1 MSTTRIKA
9 SDRTKVCQQIVTE
22 LKKKYGS
29 RVPKSD
35 RTVLDSLLFAIC
47 LEGAPHNDA
56 EAALVNFQE
65 SFFDYNE
72 ARVSSIT
79 ELQKAFAELSEPE
92 WRAMRVRESLQI
104 IFEGRYSYDIEDFRK
119 KNLDAAEKYLKN
131 IKSLTPFV
139 IDYTMMSTLGSHTVP
154 VNDSILK
161 CSIVLGLLPAETDMA
176 SAGDQLK
183 AAVRKADSPLFFHLI
198 NELANDPEYTTLTSE
213 LDPPEQEDQM
223 AVLKHSV
230 SRLKELLTGKLKPSP
245 KLAKKS
251 ASSSKADAS
260 AAKAPKKKTTK
271 KSTKTSTKK
280 KTASRSSKKTAKKS
294 TKKK

>member
-29 RVPKSD
+29 RTPKAD

-47 LEGAPHNDA
+47 LEGTPHDQA
-56 EAALVNFQE
+56 EAALLKFQE

-79 ELQKAFAELSEPE
+79 ELQKVFVELSEPE

-104 IFEGRYSYDIEDFRK
+104 IFEGRYSYDIEDFKK

-139 IDYTMMSTLGSHTVP
+139 IDYTMMTTLGSHTVP
-154 VNDSILK
+154 VNSSILE
-161 CSIVLGLLPAETDMA
+161 CCIVLGLLPADTDIS

-183 AAVRKADSPLFFHLI
+183 AAVRKADAPLFFYLI
-198 NELANDPEYTTLTSE
+198 NELANDENYATLIHE
-213 LDPPEQEDQM
+213 LDPPNQDDQM
-223 AVLKHSV
+223 ATLKHSAPH
-230 SRLKELLTGKLKPSP
+230 LKELLAGKLKSNSKP
-245 KLAKKS
+245 AKKS
-251 ASSSKADAS
+251 TSSSKTKSTAE
-260 AAKAPKKKTTK
+260 KAPKKKTSKKTASTTAK
-271 KSTKTSTKK
+271 KSSGTTKK
-280 KTASRSSKKTAKKS
+280 KTAKKA